1 MSGHSKWAS
10 IKHKKGLADAKRGKV
25 FSKLIR
31 EITVAAKHG
40 GGSPDTN
47 PRLRVVISAAREA
60 NMPKDNIEMAIKRGT
75 GELPG
80 VIYEEIT
87 YEGYGTGGVAIMVDA
102 LSDNKNRTS
111 AEIRNIFSKKAGNLS
126 GAGSVSWQFQRK
138 GFITIDR
145 SAVDED
151 KIFTIAI
158 ESGAEDFKAETDSY
172 EITTAPENFENVKNA
187 ISKNN
192 INVNLAELTSLPTN
206 TIKITDEDTA
216 RKILELVELLEE
228 HDDVQ
233 HVYSNFDI
241 PEEIMQQVASK

>member
-172 EITTAPENFENVKNA
+172 EITTSPENFENVKNA
-187 ISKNN
+187 IGKNN
-192 INVNLAELTSLPTN
+192 IKINLAELTSLPTN
-206 TIKITDEDTA
+206 TIKITDEETA

-241 PEEIMQQVASK
+241 PEEIMQLVASK